1 MSLLGWIVLIA
12 VVVLVLA
19 VVGYVL
25 ERRKRTGQ
33 LRSRFGPEY
42 DRVAADAESKR
53 AAEAELADRA
63 ERRDALDIRPLS
75 QASHDR
81 YVDDWQNVQARF
93 VDDPRTAVVEADSL
107 VRTVMAER
115 GYPVDKDFQ
124 RRAADISVDHPEVV
138 ERYREGHRLSQLPA
152 DDDSATENLRAAMTH
167 YRALF
172 EQLVESE
179 PEHAHA

>member
-1 MSLLGWIVLIA
+1 
-12 VVVLVLA
+12 
-19 VVGYVL
+19 
-25 ERRKRTGQ
+25 
-33 LRSRFGPEY
+33 
-42 DRVAADAESKR
+42 
-53 AAEAELADRA
+53 
-63 ERRDALDIRPLS
+63 
-75 QASHDR
+75 
-81 YVDDWQNVQARF
+81 VQARF